1 MSFAQVALENT
12 SKSFDKTFDYS
23 IPESLKGSLQHGC
36 RVMVPFGKGN
46 RTRVGLVMAL
56 SETAEYD
63 RVKDVLAQL
72 DAEPILNDEM
82 LRLAAWLRNRCY
94 CTYFDAIRLLM
105 PTGFRLD
112 IDWVCTVGET
122 YGTYDR
128 GDFSELQWAL
138 LQEVRNAAKPIKED
152 ELLRRFGLN
161 AANPDYRELLQK
173 EIILRHEQAFRRT
186 GDAFRKMVRSVD
198 DWDGGIRLSPK
209 QEQMLNTLREIG
221 AVSVQEICY
230 FIGVTHGVVDGL
242 VKKGAAE
249 YFEEEV
255 YRIPKSMY
263 GANDTTPVI
272 LSEEQQRAYESLC
285 AAYDARNGGTSLL
298 YGITGSGKTQVF
310 LALIDYVLANGR
322 NVIAMVPEI
331 SLTTQTLQQFKN
343 RYGDRVAV
351 FHSGLSVGE
360 RLDEW
365 KRVKKGMAR
374 VILGTRSAVFAPL
387 ENIGLVLLDEE
398 QEYTYKSENSPRYHA
413 RDVAR
418 FRCAYHKALC
428 LLASATPSVESYYM
442 ANLPENTRGKYGL
455 QVLNQR
461 YGDAQL
467 PDVEIVD
474 MNLELESGN
483 DSVYSSILLKALE
496 DNLAQKKQSI
506 LLLNRR
512 GYHTFASCRDCKE
525 VISCPHCSISLT
537 YHSANRRLMCHYC
550 GYSVPMLRACPSCGG
565 EHIRLSGTGTQR
577 AEEQLSEL
585 LPDARVLRI
594 DTDTASG
601 RFSLEKSLHAFAEG
615 AYDIIIGTQMV
626 AKGLNFENVTL
637 VGVLNADQSLYS
649 DDFRSNER
657 TFDLLTQVVGRS
669 GRGRFRGRAIIQTTT
684 PENPVL
690 ALAARQDYVSFYQ
703 REITFRRAMLYPPF
717 VDLFVV
723 GFIADSE
730 EQAAG
735 GSRYFLQLLRERARD
750 DFSELPL
757 RILNPTPATVL
768 KISGKYRYKLVIKCR
783 NNMVFQRLI
792 AMVLEEFVKEKKYAG
807 VNVITDCNPDS
818 IL

>member
-1 MSFAQVALENT
+1 
-12 SKSFDKTFDYS
+12 
-23 IPESLKGSLQHGC
+23 
-36 RVMVPFGKGN
+36 
-46 RTRVGLVMAL
+46 
-56 SETAEYD
+56 
-63 RVKDVLAQL
+63 
-72 DAEPILNDEM
+72 
-82 LRLAAWLRNRCY
+82 
-94 CTYFDAIRLLM
+94 
-105 PTGFRLD
+105 
-112 IDWVCTVGET
+112 
-122 YGTYDR
+122 
-128 GDFSELQWAL
+128 
-138 LQEVRNAAKPIKED
+138 
-152 ELLRRFGLN
+152 
-161 AANPDYRELLQK
+161 
-173 EIILRHEQAFRRT
+173 
-186 GDAFRKMVRSVD
+186 
-198 DWDGGIRLSPK
+198 
-209 QEQMLNTLREIG
+209 
-221 AVSVQEICY
+221 
-230 FIGVTHGVVDGL
+230 
-242 VKKGAAE
+242 
-249 YFEEEV
+249 
-255 YRIPKSMY
+255 
-263 GANDTTPVI
+263 
-272 LSEEQQRAYESLC
+272 
-285 AAYDARNGGTSLL
+285 
-298 YGITGSGKTQVF
+298 
-310 LALIDYVLANGR
+310 
-322 NVIAMVPEI
+322 
-331 SLTTQTLQQFKN
+331 
-343 RYGDRVAV
+343 
-351 FHSGLSVGE
+351 
-360 RLDEW
+360 
-365 KRVKKGMAR
+365 
-374 VILGTRSAVFAPL
+374 
-387 ENIGLVLLDEE
+387 
-398 QEYTYKSENSPRYHA
+398 
-413 RDVAR
+413 
-418 FRCAYHKALC
+418 LC

-735 GSRYFLQLLRERARD
+735 GSRYFLQLLRERARN

-783 NNMVFQRLI
+783 NNVVFQRLI
-792 AMVLEEFVKEKKYAG
+792 TMVFEEFVKEKKYAG

>member
-23 IPESLKGSLQHGC
+23 IPEPLKGALRPGC

-82 LRLAAWLRNRCY
+82 LRLAVWLRNRCY

-105 PTGFRLD
+105 PAGFRLD
-112 IDWVCTVGET
+112 IDWVCIVGDA
-122 YGTYDR
+122 YGAYDR

-138 LQEVRNAAKPIKED
+138 LQELRNAAKPVKED

-186 GDAFRKMVRSVD
+186 NDAFRKMVRSVD
-198 DWDGGIRLSPK
+198 GWDGSVRLSPK
-209 QEQMLNTLREIG
+209 QEQVLDVLREVG

-230 FIGVTHGVVDGL
+230 FTGVTRGVVDGL

-263 GANDTTPVI
+263 GANDTAPAI

-285 AAYDARNGGTSLL
+285 AAYDAHNGGTSLL

-310 LALIDYVLANGR
+310 MALIDYVLANDR

-387 ENIGLVLLDEE
+387 ENIGLILLDEE

-455 QVLNQR
+455 
-461 YGDAQL
+461 
-467 PDVEIVD
+467 
-474 MNLELESGN
+474 
-483 DSVYSSILLKALE
+483 
-496 DNLAQKKQSI
+496 
-506 LLLNRR
+506 
-512 GYHTFASCRDCKE
+512 
-525 VISCPHCSISLT
+525 
-537 YHSANRRLMCHYC
+537 
-550 GYSVPMLRACPSCGG
+550 
-565 EHIRLSGTGTQR
+565 
-577 AEEQLSEL
+577 
-585 LPDARVLRI
+585 
-594 DTDTASG
+594 
-601 RFSLEKSLHAFAEG
+601 
-615 AYDIIIGTQMV
+615 
-626 AKGLNFENVTL
+626 
-637 VGVLNADQSLYS
+637 
-649 DDFRSNER
+649 
-657 TFDLLTQVVGRS
+657 
-669 GRGRFRGRAIIQTTT
+669 
-684 PENPVL
+684 
-690 ALAARQDYVSFYQ
+690 
-703 REITFRRAMLYPPF
+703 
-717 VDLFVV
+717 
-723 GFIADSE
+723 
-730 EQAAG
+730 
-735 GSRYFLQLLRERARD
+735 
-750 DFSELPL
+750 
-757 RILNPTPATVL
+757 
-768 KISGKYRYKLVIKCR
+768 
-783 NNMVFQRLI
+783 
-792 AMVLEEFVKEKKYAG
+792 
-807 VNVITDCNPDS
+807 
-818 IL
+818 